1 MLFFVSAV
9 GEVIF
14 FFFFISP
21 IYMALKEIRTGSP
34 DKFSLAVRTMVG

>member
-9 GEVIF
+9 GEVI

>member
-1 MLFFVSAV
+1 MLFFVSVV

-14 FFFFISP
+14 FFSP

-34 DKFSLAVRTMVG
+34 DKFSLAVRTMVV